1 MKMFYFSIF
10 FQYISQYMKTRLQY
24 RTDMVVEIISDL
36 LFQTVNLIFI
46 LVVFGHTQSLHGWS
60 REEIIFIYGFF
71 LVPFA
76 IFSSFFNIWDFNERY
91 IVKGEMDRI
100 LTRPIHSL
108 FQVILERMELES
120 LFGGVTG
127 IAVMA
132 YAASSLHLHFQ
143 WYDVFIF
150 LLFILGGAL
159 VYAGIFIALASIGFW
174 SDARTSIMP
183 TIYNIGNY
191 GRYPV
196 DIYNNVIRYVL
207 TWILPFAFVG
217 VYPAAYFLGRS
228 EWYRYAFLTPVMGI
242 VFFVISI
249 SLWNTGVKK
258 YRGAGN

>member
-1 MKMFYFSIF
+1 MFYFSMF
-10 FQYISQYMKTRLQY
+10 FQYISQYIKTRLQY
-24 RTDMVVEIISDL
+24 RADMVVEVVSDL
-36 LFQTVNLIFI
+36 LFQAVNLIFI
-46 LVVFGHTQSLHGWS
+46 LVVFSHTQFLNGWS

-76 IFSSFFNIWDFNERY
+76 VFSSFFNIWDFNERY

-120 LFGGVTG
+120 LFGAITGV
-127 IAVMA
+127 AVMI
-132 YAASSLHLHFQ
+132 YAGSILDLLFA
-143 WYDVFIF
+143 WYDFFIF
-150 LLFILGGAL
+150 ILFVLGGAL

-183 TIYNIGNY
+183 TMYNIGNY

-217 VYPAAYFLGRS
+217 VYPAAYFLGRE
-228 EWYRYAFLTPVMGI
+228 EWYGYAFLTPVMGVIFFTLAI
-242 VFFVISI
+242 V
-249 SLWNTGVKK
+249 LWNVGVKR

>member
-1 MKMFYFSIF
+1 MFYLSMFV
-10 FQYISQYMKTRLQY
+10 QYIAQYMKTRLQY
-24 RTDMVVEIISDL
+24 RADMFVEMLSDL
-36 LFQTVNLIFI
+36 LFQGVNLIFI
-46 LVVFGHTQSLHGWS
+46 LVVFGHTQFLNGWS

-76 IFSSFFNIWDFNERY
+76 LFASFFNIWDFNERY

-108 FQVILERMELES
+108 FQVVLERMELES
-120 LFGGVTG
+120 LFGAFTG

-132 YAASSLHLHFQ
+132 YASFKLQLNFH
-143 WYDVFIF
+143 WYDPFIF
-150 LLFILGGAL
+150 ILFVVGGAL
-159 VYAGIFIALASIGFW
+159 VYAGIFVSLASIGFW

-183 TIYNIGNY
+183 TMYNIGNY

-196 DIYNNVIRYVL
+196 DIYNRVIRYVL

-217 VYPAAYFLGRS
+217 VYPSAYFLKRT
-228 EWYRYAFLTPVMGI
+228 EWYGYAFLTPVMGL
-242 VFFVISI
+242 VFFMLALI
-249 SLWNTGVKK
+249 LWNMGVKR

>member
-1 MKMFYFSIF
+1 MFYFSMF
-10 FQYISQYMKTRLQY
+10 FQYISQYIKTRLQY
-24 RTDMVVEIISDL
+24 QADMVVEVVSDL
-36 LFQTVNLIFI
+36 LFQAVNLIFI
-46 LVVFGHTQSLHGWS
+46 LVVFGHTQFLNGWS

-76 IFSSFFNIWDFNERY
+76 VFSSFFNIWDFNERY

-120 LFGGVTG
+120 LFGAITGV
-127 IAVMA
+127 AVMI
-132 YAASSLHLHFQ
+132 YAGSILDLSFA
-143 WYDVFIF
+143 WYDFFIF
-150 LLFILGGAL
+150 ILFVLGGAL

-183 TIYNIGNY
+183 TMYNIGNY

-217 VYPAAYFLGRS
+217 VYPAAYFLGRE
-228 EWYRYAFLTPVMGI
+228 EWYGYAFLTPVMGVIFFTLAI
-242 VFFVISI
+242 V
-249 SLWNTGVKK
+249 LWNVGVKR

>member
-1 MKMFYFSIF
+1 MFYVSMF
-10 FQYISQYMKTRLQY
+10 FQYIGQYMKTRLQY
-24 RTDMVVEIISDL
+24 RADLFVEVMSDL
-36 LFQTVNLIFI
+36 LFQAVNLIFI
-46 LVVFGHTQSLHGWS
+46 LVVFGHTQFLNGWS

-76 IFSSFFNIWDFNERY
+76 IFTSFFNIWDFNERY

-108 FQVILERMELES
+108 FQVILERIELES
-120 LFGGVTG
+120 LFGALTG
-127 IAVMA
+127 IAVMI
-132 YAASSLHLHFQ
+132 YAGTKLDLVFH
-143 WYDVFIF
+143 WYDPFIF
-150 LLFILGGAL
+150 ILLVLGGAL

-183 TIYNIGNY
+183 TMYNIGNY

-217 VYPAAYFLGRS
+217 VYPAAYFLGRE
-228 EWYRYAFLTPVMGI
+228 EWYGYAFLTPFMGI
-242 VFFVISI
+242 LFFTMSI
-249 SLWNTGVKK
+249 FLWNTGVKR